1 MSTKQKNTLSAL
13 RPGLEAYAEPFAD
26 DLRDS
31 INAGDYAKRIRSA
44 ERKRGVSSTRKAV
57 VGTAAGLAGLAAVV
71 AVGPHVAEF
80 VGQPVGIETEVAAI
94 REALDSKHEA
104 RDNAV
109 VIAEGAAVRKTP
121 VGESGAN
128 NLAFRIDADKALL
141 IEGGIRY
148 NGWVGFQER
157 DADGKL
163 PDLGEN
169 PSVDAIADTMLW
181 VNVSGLNKDAKE
193 SGEPSR
199 VTSFDRAGATIESST
214 MHVETHNDG
223 HFYSYETHVPL
234 AIGQQIEADQIPQ
247 VVQSAGYEFSTAA

>member
-1 MSTKQKNTLSAL
+1 MSTKQKTLSAL
-13 RPGLEAYAEPFAD
+13 RPGLESYTEPFAD
-26 DLRDS
+26 DFRDS
-31 INAGDYAKRIRSA
+31 VNAGDYAKRLRSA
-44 ERKRGVSSTRKAV
+44 ERKRRGSSTRKIV
-57 VGTAAGLAGLAAVV
+57 VGTAAGLAGLATVV

-80 VGQPVGIETEVAAI
+80 VGKPVGMETEVTAI
-94 REALDSKHEA
+94 TEALDNQHEA

-109 VIAEGAAVRKTP
+109 VISEGAAVRKTP

-128 NLAFRIDADKALL
+128 NLAFRIDADKALV

-157 DADGKL
+157 DANGNL

-169 PSVDAIADTMLW
+169 PSVDAIADSMLW
-181 VNVSGLNKDAKE
+181 VNIGGLNKDAKE

-199 VTSFDRAGATIESST
+199 VTSFDRAGATLESST

-223 HFYSYETHVPL
+223 HFYSYETNAPL
-234 AIGQQIEADQIPQ
+234 AIGQQIEADQLPQ
-247 VVQSAGYEFSTAA
+247 VVQSAGYEFSATA